1 MRTGILL
8 LPVILSELTLAAHFL
23 RGAQLVGVAC
33 CLAALGLLFVRRPW
47 AARLTQ
53 GLLALGALEWL
64 RTLARL
70 VVERRDLSEQWL
82 RMAGIL
88 AGVAIATAASAFV
101 FRTARLRRCY
111 GLGASPRQG

>member
-1 MRTGILL
+1 MRTGVRL
-8 LPVILSELTLAAHFL
+8 LPVILSELILAAHFL
-23 RGAQLVGVAC
+23 RAAQFAGVAC
-33 CLAALGLLFVRRPW
+33 CLAALGLLLVQRPW

-53 GLLALGALEWL
+53 GLLALGAIEWL
-64 RTLARL
+64 WTLARL
-70 VVERRDLSEQWL
+70 VVERRDLGEPWL

-88 AGVAIATAASAFV
+88 AGVAIATAASALV

>member
-1 MRTGILL
+1 
-8 LPVILSELTLAAHFL
+8 VILSELTLAAHFL
-23 RGAQLVGVAC
+23 RATQLAGVAC
-33 CLAALGLLFVRRPW
+33 CLAPLGLLLVPRPW

-70 VVERRDLSEQWL
+70 VVERRDLGAPWM

-88 AGVAIATAASAFV
+88 AGVTMATAASALV
-101 FRTARLRRCY
+101 FSTERLRRRF
-111 GLGASPRQG
+111 GLGASPRKG

>member
-1 MRTGILL
+1 MRTGLLL

-23 RGAQLVGVAC
+23 RATQLAGVAC
-33 CLAALGLLFVRRPW
+33 CLAALGLLLVRRPW

-70 VVERRDLSEQWL
+70 AVERRDLGEPWL

-88 AGVAIATAASAFV
+88 AAVSIATAASALA

-111 GLGASPRQG
+111 GLGASPQRG